1 MCARFGKAL
10 PVIQPGGV
18 LGRCRE
24 AVRGGGA
31 HDTGLRAHR
40 SVFVA
45 LAAVLAL
52 DAADRSALG
61 VLAPALKGE
70 FHIGNGTIGL
80 LASAFSIVGGLAT
93 IPIGVLTDRTRRV
106 TILVVSIVIWS
117 VAMGLAAA
125 AMTLA
130 VLFVARSALG
140 ILTAAGGPPVTSIVG
155 DLVSPDVRGRVI
167 GWVKSGELVGA
178 AGGFV
183 VTGVLVSLFS
193 WRSAFVALGL
203 IGLVVGAAVV
213 RIPEPRRGGEGRT
226 DDGPERLDE
235 PSQLRELIEEEGAEP
250 KPELVLDGDVAD
262 MGLPAAIHYVT
273 HVRTLVMII
282 AAGALGDFFFTAVQ
296 VFGVLFL
303 VEQFD
308 ISAST
313 AGLLIPAVGV
323 AGFFGV
329 IAGGRFGDWLLERHV
344 VTGRLKVGAWSY
356 LAVAVLFTPVLLTTS
371 LAVALPFLTLAGV
384 FLMAP
389 VAPLEAARLDVVHP
403 QLRGRAE
410 SARTVARVVAQ
421 AAAPLVF
428 GILSDQ
434 LAGGGADGLRAA
446 FLVYLSLLAVSSLLL
461 VLAGREY
468 PREVA
473 SVQESV
479 VEDA

>member
-1 MCARFGKAL
+1 M
-10 PVIQPGGV
+10 
-18 LGRCRE
+18 
-24 AVRGGGA
+24 
-31 HDTGLRAHR
+31 
-40 SVFVA
+40 FVA

-80 LASAFSIVGGLAT
+80 LASAFSIVGGVAT

-117 VAMGLAAA
+117 VAMGVAAA
-125 AMTLA
+125 AVTLA

-178 AGGFV
+178 AGGFL
-183 VTGVLVSLFS
+183 VTGVLVSLFT

-203 IGLVVGAAVV
+203 IGLLVAAKVL
-213 RIPEPRRGGEGRT
+213 RIPEPRRGGEGRA
-226 DDGPERLDE
+226 DGGPERLDE

-262 MGLPAAIHYVT
+262 MGLPAAIHYVSR
-273 HVRTLVMII
+273 VRTLVMII
-282 AAGALGDFFFTAVQ
+282 AAGALGEFFFTAVQ

-303 VEQFD
+303 VDQFD

-313 AGLLIPAVGV
+313 AALLIPAVGV
-323 AGFFGV
+323 AGFVGV
-329 IAGGRFGDWLLERHV
+329 IAGGRVGDRLLERHV
-344 VTGRLKVGAWSY
+344 VTGRLQVGAWSY

-371 LAVALPFLTLAGV
+371 LAVALPFLALAGV

-389 VAPLEAARLDVVHP
+389 IAPLEAARLDVVHP

-446 FLVYLSLLAVSSLLL
+446 FFVFLSLLAVSSLLL
-461 VLAGREY
+461 MLAGREY

-479 VEDA
+479 VDEG

>member
-1 MCARFGKAL
+1 M
-10 PVIQPGGV
+10 
-18 LGRCRE
+18 
-24 AVRGGGA
+24 
-31 HDTGLRAHR
+31 
-40 SVFVA
+40 S
-45 LAAVLAL
+45 
-52 DAADRSALG
+52 
-61 VLAPALKGE
+61 
-70 FHIGNGTIGL
+70 
-80 LASAFSIVGGLAT
+80 
-93 IPIGVLTDRTRRV
+93 
-106 TILVVSIVIWS
+106 
-117 VAMGLAAA
+117 
-125 AMTLA
+125 
-130 VLFVARSALG
+130 
-140 ILTAAGGPPVTSIVG
+140 
-155 DLVSPDVRGRVI
+155 RGRVI

-203 IGLVVGAAVV
+203 IGLVVGATVV

-344 VTGRLKVGAWSY
+344 VTGRLKVGRVELSGRRR
-356 LAVAVLFTPVLLTTS
+356 AVHAGAAHDLT
-371 LAVALPFLTLAGV
+371 
-384 FLMAP
+384 
-389 VAPLEAARLDVVHP
+389 
-403 QLRGRAE
+403 RGRAAVPDARRRVPDGTGRPARGGAARRRP
-410 SARTVARVVAQ
+410 SAAARTRRERTDRRACRRAGRGAARVRDPVRPARRRWRGRPARGVPRVPVPPRGQ
-421 AAAPLVF
+421 LAAARPRRARIPARGRLGAGVRRRRQRDRVAILRFERF
-428 GILSDQ
+428 G
-434 LAGGGADGLRAA
+434 AGNRSMRTRAA
-446 FLVYLSLLAVSSLLL
+446 SMGAQVACGEQPRGDDDRDRGNRGRR
-461 VLAGREY
+461 AGRSFGWRGRDWSE
-468 PREVA
+468 A
-473 SVQESV
+473 
-479 VEDA
+479 